1 MIMMINHGVFSS
13 FQAIPSQEDRLND
26 NAVLAAEVDGPDGA
40 TWEMVTTSEPPR
52 SCSPFLLQFG
62 IYHF

>member
-1 MIMMINHGVFSS
+1 MMINHGVFSS

-40 TWEMVTTSEPPR
+40 T
-52 SCSPFLLQFG
+52 
-62 IYHF
+62 